1 MLTTQICQTT
11 ERDVQ
16 SVIEM
21 TFLAAQC
28 MYDYFL
34 LRANSTLFFFLC
46 LNFCLEN
53 FQSHPHRKFYDTFC
67 RLLFV

>member
-1 MLTTQICQTT
+1 MVQKISPCFIESKSITYMLTTQICQTT
-11 ERDVQ
+11 GRDVQ

-34 LRANSTLFFFLC
+34 LRANNTLFYSLFEFFL
-46 LNFCLEN
+46 
-53 FQSHPHRKFYDTFC
+53 
-67 RLLFV
+67 